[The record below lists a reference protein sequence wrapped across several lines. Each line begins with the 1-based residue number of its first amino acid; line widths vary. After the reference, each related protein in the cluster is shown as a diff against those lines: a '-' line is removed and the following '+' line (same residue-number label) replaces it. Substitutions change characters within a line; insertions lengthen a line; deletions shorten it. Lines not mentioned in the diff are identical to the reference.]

1 MSWKSVGWGSATL
14 IFTGLAWAQEAAP
27 NAIAAGDSRL
37 NLWLTWA
44 LVWVPLAVGLCIV
57 LFKLYS
63 YWPNVERWL
72 ALTTLVALPPV
83 LTALTTSH
91 VSLLGELLPRG
102 RGGIEYTPI
111 FAFWVVVVVC
121 FGAAWRL
128 VKTKSNWLPSLS
140 EPLAAAS
147 IARSSAP
154 DSKAP
159 QSIDPGSS
167 GPHARR
173 APQIKSMGSESKA
186 ESRANATDATIGS
199 NEAPA
204 PSTMRRSPV
213 NFEQARVPERKPDPK
228 RVETDSIF
236 ISYRRQD
243 SADATGRIY
252 DRLLQSFDRKQ
263 VFKDVDSIPLGVDFR
278 AHLGDVVGRCSLLLA
293 IIGPQWL
300 NVNGPNGR
308 RLDDAGDF
316 VRIEIEAALARNI
329 PVIPLLVG
337 GAELPSE
344 RELPPS
350 LAAITFRNGIAVRPD
365 PDFHRDMDRLISGLD
380 SLVRLNLH

>member
-121 FGAAWRL
+121 FGA
-128 VKTKSNWLPSLS
+128 
-140 EPLAAAS
+140 EP
-147 IARSSAP
+147 P
-154 DSKAP
+154 
-159 QSIDPGSS
+159 
-167 GPHARR
+167 
-173 APQIKSMGSESKA
+173 
-186 ESRANATDATIGS
+186 
-199 NEAPA
+199 
-204 PSTMRRSPV
+204 
-213 NFEQARVPERKPDPK
+213 RV
-228 RVETDSIF
+228 
-236 ISYRRQD
+236 
-243 SADATGRIY
+243 
-252 DRLLQSFDRKQ
+252 L
-263 VFKDVDSIPLGVDFR
+263 
-278 AHLGDVVGRCSLLLA
+278 
-293 IIGPQWL
+293 
-300 NVNGPNGR
+300 R
-308 RLDDAGDF
+308 RLQ
-316 VRIEIEAALARNI
+316 
-329 PVIPLLVG
+329 LLRRWSHEQV
-337 GAELPSE
+337 EQVL
-344 RELPPS
+344 
-350 LAAITFRNGIAVRPD
+350 T
-365 PDFHRDMDRLISGLD
+365 
-380 SLVRLNLH
+380 